1 MFGEWTAYKKY
12 LNNNGVTV
20 DDLTFDYDSLLPKFG
35 LLKVEFHIFIIFLLS
50 FVPLIFLLKKEKPDY
65 LILHLIT
72 SLPLTLINIFNF
84 ETKFILRISGYPKL
98 NYLRKMLWKFSGKK
112 LNTITCPSLE
122 LKKDLI
128 ESDIF
133 NSKKYKI
140 LPDAI
145 ININDFLNKVRN
157 EKKTK

>member
-1 MFGEWTAYKKY
+1 MKKKIFYWSPCLTNVGTVKSTLNSAISLAKYNSYYDVRILNVFGEWTAYKKY

-35 LLKVEFHIFIIFLLS
+35 FIKSRISYFIIFLLS

-84 ETKFILRISGYPKL
+84 ETKFILKL
-98 NYLRKMLWKFSGKK
+98 
-112 LNTITCPSLE
+112 I
-122 LKKDLI
+122 
-128 ESDIF
+128 
-133 NSKKYKI
+133 
-140 LPDAI
+140 
-145 ININDFLNKVRN
+145 
-157 EKKTK
+157 